1 MYSPNQNARPRSG
14 LSSPPEQEKEGLLA
28 ELDKIAPIKSFD
40 AFPKVQATYTAHSR
54 RGGVLTV
61 IVSLAIFLLV
71 LPDYSFSIDSGL
83 EDNLQ
88 LNVDLTVAMPCQD
101 LSIDLR
107 DAVGDR
113 LHLSNAFAKEGTVF
127 EVGRA
132 THQKLSKASK
142 TPSASKIISDARRST
157 PNQKKSL
164 SGVRKFFSSSG
175 AQQKHFQ
182 YRPTHNFVKDGPA
195 CRIYGSVSVKKVT
208 GNLHITTLGHGYM
221 SGHHTDHDLMN
232 LTHVIH
238 EFSFGPFFPAIAQPL
253 DMSLETTDAAFAAF
267 QYFLRIV
274 PTTYIDANRR
284 MLSTSQYAVTEA
296 TRVFEHG
303 RGVPGIFF
311 KYDLEPMT
319 ITIRE
324 RTTTLYQFLI
334 RLVGV
339 IGGVWTVAAF
349 SLRVANRA
357 QKEVTKAVAGEKEV
371 IPSSFSRPSSSSRRS
386 SSFLGMG
393 SPSPGVARTNSWIS
407 GDNSGDWKRR

>member
-1 MYSPNQNARPRSG
+1 M
-14 LSSPPEQEKEGLLA
+14 SSPPAQEEQDGNSLLK
-28 ELDKIAPIKSFD
+28 ELDKIAPMKSFD
-40 AFPKVQATYTAHSR
+40 AFPKVQSTYTAHSR

-61 IVSLAIFLLV
+61 IVSLIIFLLV
-71 LPDYSFSIDSGL
+71 LNDLGEFLYGEPDYSFSIDSDL
-83 EDNLQ
+83 ENDLQ
-88 LNVDLTVAMPCQD
+88 LNVDLTVAMPCQY

-113 LHLSNAFAKEGTVF
+113 LHLSSAFAKEGTIF
-127 EVGRA
+127 EAGRA
-132 THQKLSKASK
+132 TPQKLAKSSKA
-142 TPSASKIISDARRST
+142 PSASKIISDSRRST

-164 SGVRKFFSSSG
+164 SGVRALFSKG
-175 AQQKHFQ
+175 TDQQKHFQ
-182 YRPTHNFVKDGPA
+182 YRPTHNWVKDGPA
-195 CRIYGSVSVKKVT
+195 CRVYGSVSVKKVT

-232 LTHVIH
+232 LTHVVH

-253 DMSLETTDAAFAAF
+253 DMSLETTNDPFAAF

-284 MLSTSQYAVTEA
+284 MLMTSQYAVTEA
-296 TRVFEHG
+296 TRVFDHN

-357 QKEVTKAVAGEKEV
+357 QKEVTKAVAGEQDV
-371 IPSSFSRPSSSSRRS
+371 IPSSLSRPSSTRRS

-393 SPSPGVARTNSWIS
+393 SASPVIGRTNSWLSVEGS
-407 GDNSGDWKRR
+407 GEWKRR